1 MQKFQY
7 DFPSHCTMAHIP
19 ADSTESA
26 IDVKTI
32 SEYATIENGDNSAI
46 GLLSITSSAGVE
58 ETTVEINVIAE
69 NGASQTYYIKLIKI
83 SKDNTIK
90 EIFVNDTLVEKDGDG
105 NYIAEVEESNIE
117 AIVKVVANN
126 EYASIQIEKNAQEI
140 KQSEKTV
147 ELSKEKYTNVLIK
160 VTSQN
165 GEIMQET
172 LTIKKVS
179 DDNTINTVLVD
190 GIECKNYDE
199 TTKTY
204 TAYIDA
210 KNVRS
215 FRH

>member
-1 MQKFQY
+1 MKNNVNFK
-7 DFPSHCTMAHIP
+7 M
-19 ADSTESA
+19 
-26 IDVKTI
+26 TI
-32 SEYATIENGDNSAI
+32 SK
-46 GLLSITSSAGVE
+46 V
-58 ETTVEINVIAE
+58 TT
-69 NGASQTYYIKLIKI
+69 IKLIKI

-126 EYASIQIEKNAQEI
+126 EYASIQIEENAQEI

-210 KNVRS
+210 KNDEVTLS
-215 FRH
+215 VIANSNYATVVVNKISNIGNVITDIDTTNEITKVEMMVKSETGKTEKY